1 MVSQGVG
8 AAQRL
13 GAQFASV
20 FDSPSSARNTLATL
34 PSPDVNAQIDQ
45 LWIYPV
51 KSCAGI
57 AVTQAELTPTG
68 LRWDR
73 HWMVVDSE
81 GEFVTQRELPRMAL
95 IQPRL
100 TADGCELTA
109 PGMLPLC
116 VPFGATGPGVTVRV
130 WDDAVNAFDMGDAV
144 SFWLSEF
151 LAASASTDLQ
161 RLRLVRFDP
170 STRRACSAKWTGGR
184 EAWTQFADGFGILVA
199 SSASLDGLN
208 ARLAAGG
215 HAPVTINRFRPNI
228 VLAGLDEHDEDRIGP
243 WRIATEGGAAELD
256 NVKPCARCPMPNID
270 PATSQ
275 SSPEVGDMLQIYR
288 QDRRLGGAV
297 TFGMNAIVLDGAGRL
312 LKLGQPVSADWR
324 FD

>member
-1 MVSQGVG
+1 MV
-8 AAQRL
+8 
-13 GAQFASV
+13 
-20 FDSPSSARNTLATL
+20 TL

-57 AVTQAELTPTG
+57 AVPEAELTPTG

-109 PGMLPLC
+109 PGMLPLWM
-116 VPFGATGPGVTVRV
+116 PFGATGPSVRVRV
-130 WDDAVNAFDMGDAV
+130 WDDAVNAFDMGEAV
-144 SFWLSEF
+144 SIWLSEF
-151 LAASASTDLQ
+151 LAASAAADLQ

-170 STRRACSAKWTGGR
+170 NARRACSAKWTGGR
-184 EAWTQFADGFGILVA
+184 EAWTQFADGFGILVV
-199 SSASLDGLN
+199 SSASLIELN

-215 HAPVTINRFRPNI
+215 HGPVSMARFRPNI
-228 VLAGLDEHDEDRIGP
+228 VLSGLEAHDEDRIGP
-243 WRIATEGGAAELD
+243 WRIATEASAAVLD
-256 NVKPCARCPMPNID
+256 NVKPCARCPIPNLD
-270 PATSQ
+270 PATALA
-275 SSPEVGDMLQIYR
+275 SPEVGDTLQVYR

-297 TFGMNAIVLDGAGRL
+297 TFGMNAIALSGSGHV